1 MTKVIVRPAQ
11 WADVPA
17 MFDLI
22 LALAE
27 FEALSHEVTGSAAQ
41 LADDLFGDRP
51 YLEAIV
57 ATVPADPPADLLA
70 DLPADR
76 SVVSSDPAPGLV
88 PDATSEVTL
97 LGDRLVG
104 QALFF
109 PTYSTFL
116 TRPGLYLE
124 DLVVLPEFR
133 RQGIGTALLRAFL
146 QTARDRGCARAE
158 WSVLDWNQGAIEV
171 YRSIGAE
178 ILPDWRTCRVVLT

>member
-1 MTKVIVRPAQ
+1 MTTMTKAIVRPAQ
-11 WADVPA
+11 RADVPA

-41 LADDLFGDRP
+41 LADHLFGDRP

-57 ATVPADPPADLLA
+57 ATVPADPLA

-76 SVVSSDPAPGLV
+76 SVVSSDSAPGPV
-88 PDATSEVTL
+88 PDATPEVTL
-97 LGDRLVG
+97 PGDRLVG